1 VSLAAVTNPVAF
13 KGRNAVS
20 IENDIVRVTVLKEG
34 GHIAEVFDKRAGVS
48 PLWIP
53 HWTSIEPSNFGPAQH
68 DQFGTGPDAKLLV
81 GIMGHN
87 LCLDLFGGPSEEE
100 STAGLTVHGEASV
113 DPYDIIELPDELRLE
128 LTLPLAQLKFS
139 RSIQLHG
146 HQVRIHEIVEN
157 LSATDRPLAWTQH
170 VTLSPPFLD
179 PATTQFRASLTRSIV
194 SETDPGFSAYL
205 SPGAEFTWPMAPQ
218 PNGQNADL
226 RQMNPASPASGYTA
240 HLADPQRD
248 HAYFVAFAPQFKL
261 AFGYI
266 WKRVDF
272 PWLGIWEE
280 NCSRKASPWDGRTV
294 TRGMEFGVSPFPE
307 TRREMIDRNRLLDT
321 PTYKWIPARGQ
332 REAEYWITSQIANA
346 IPESLSWP
354 EA

>member
-1 VSLAAVTNPVAF
+1 MTPTVVTDAIVFN
-13 KGRNAVS
+13 GRQAVS
-20 IENDIVRVTVLKEG
+20 IENDILRVTILRQG

-53 HWTSIEPSNFGPAQH
+53 HWTSIEPSTFGPAQY
-68 DQFGTGPDAKLLV
+68 DKFGAGPDAKLLV

-87 LCLDLFGGPSEEE
+87 LCLDLFGGPSQEEAE
-100 STAGLTVHGEASV
+100 AGLTVHGEASV
-113 DPYDIIELPDELRLE
+113 NPYEITELPNELL
-128 LTLPLAQLKFS
+128 LQVTLPLAELRFS

-146 HQVRIHEIVEN
+146 QQLRIHETVEN

-170 VTLSPPFLD
+170 VTLSPPFLA
-179 PATTQFRASLTRSIV
+179 PATTQFRASITRSIV

-205 SPGAEFTWPMAPQ
+205 SPGAEFTWPIAPQ
-218 PNGQNADL
+218 PNGQYSDL
-226 RQMNPASPASGYTA
+226 RQMKPTAPASGYTA
-240 HLADPQRD
+240 HLADQQRD
-248 HAYFVAFAPQFKL
+248 HAYFVAFAPQYKL

-266 WKRVDF
+266 WKPVDF

-280 NCSRKASPWDGRTV
+280 NCSRQASPWDSRTI

-321 PTYKWIPARGQ
+321 PTYKWLSARG
-332 REAEYWITSQIANA
+332 RLEAEYWIISQVADA

-354 EA
+354 GA